1 MANAHVTHAE
11 RDGVHVLRYSGKVD
25 YMSAPA
31 IRRFLDEI
39 IDRGNVL
46 GLIFDL
52 SDAEAL
58 DSTNLGL
65 LARIRERAERCQC
78 GGSMIVCKNEDINCV
93 LRSMGFEQI
102 FEIVSDARVASAP
115 LALGIEAPCE
125 STDEL
130 RDTMLEAHR
139 ALMRLSENGRTQFAD
154 VVACLERDSKPH

>member
-1 MANAHVTHAE
+1 MGSAHITHAE
-11 RDGVHVLRYSGKVD
+11 HDGIHVLRYSGKVD

-31 IRRFLDEI
+31 IRRFMDDLFE
-39 IDRGNVL
+39 RGRVS

-52 SDAEAL
+52 TDAEAL

-65 LARIRERAERCQC
+65 LARLRERAERCHC
-78 GGSMIVCKNEDINCV
+78 SGSMIVSKNADILDV

-102 FEIVSDARVASAP
+102 FEIVSDPRLNAEHCADC
-115 LALGIEAPCE
+115 LDEANP
-125 STDEL
+125 STAEL

-154 VVACLERDSKPH
+154 VVACLENER